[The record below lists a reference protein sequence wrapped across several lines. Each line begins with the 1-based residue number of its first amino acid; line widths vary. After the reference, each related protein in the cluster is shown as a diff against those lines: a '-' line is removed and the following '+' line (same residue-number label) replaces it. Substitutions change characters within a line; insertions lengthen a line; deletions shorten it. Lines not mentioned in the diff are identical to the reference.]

1 MYLFLFWGWQT
12 IRFFNL
18 ASSNQTELAG
28 FTLVDGKIHLFFYY
42 MFCASSVIFL
52 PSFERHGLVVDG
64 VQEEVMDNFLRKKNT
79 PGHVFLN
86 YLCTS
91 SSSWGGTLKRESWEI
106 WYLLHKKIMRGRESE
121 TDKRLPLHLILFC
134 SPSLKSLSSSSPTTS
149 RGLMKALPLFRGSRA
164 TRTKVASVHLG
175 TGKERFQIDSDKT
188 GYCPK

>member
-106 WYLLHKKIMRGRESE
+106 WYLLHKKIMRGRETKGFHSTWSYSALQAWRASPPPRRPPREGWWRRCPCSE
-121 TDKRLPLHLILFC
+121 GPVPPGQRWPPCT
-134 SPSLKSLSSSSPTTS
+134 
-149 RGLMKALPLFRGSRA
+149 
-164 TRTKVASVHLG
+164 
-175 TGKERFQIDSDKT
+175 
-188 GYCPK
+188 